1 MAKARHPPAV
11 RVKRQQGGGIPGIG
25 PITGPITFTVK
36 STITPVSISSAFLPT
51 TALVTPPVQVTQS
64 SRSSSSSTSSSAASS
79 SSSQPSSSS
88 SAQASPTISPGGSGH
103 DNATTGNNDPSQDS
117 NLSNSKGISGGAI
130 AGIVIGI
137 ILLLLILAFFLFR
150 RRQLQRRQA
159 SKSSA
164 PWLAKGGIEGGANGV
179 IAAGSPYS
187 FSSGI
192 YAEKFTV
199 PTPNAPPLQPIRGPY
214 YPYNSG
220 STVATFIDVP
230 ISPRTV
236 PPVSVPPN
244 VPVTPTTNA
253 ASSLVTVRCTF
264 VPTMQDE
271 LQITPGDTLRILQW
285 YDDGWA
291 SCIKTSTGEEGMV
304 PVECFEPVGKES
316 RPTIPEAES
325 DVGFSREPRVDKR
338 DSSLVGNG
346 RI

>member
-1 MAKARHPPAV
+1 MIRARHPPAA
-11 RVKRQQGGGIPGIG
+11 RVKRQQGGGIPVITGS
-25 PITGPITFTVK
+25 ITGPITFTVR

-51 TALVTPPVQVTQS
+51 TALVTSLAQVTQS
-64 SRSSSSSTSSSAASS
+64 SKSSSSSTSSSAVSS
-79 SSSQPSSSS
+79 SSSPSSSSS
-88 SAQASPTISPGGSGH
+88 SAQVSPTIGPGGSGQ
-103 DNATTGNNDPSQDS
+103 DNATTGNNDPSNS
-117 NLSNSKGISGGAI
+117 NGISGGAI

-159 SKSSA
+159 SKSNA